1 MKKRLLIGLLLVALV
16 SMLLMAAC
24 TPAAPAEEPEEPA
37 QEEAAEAP
45 QEEEAAQPAEAEEE
59 AAEEA
64 PAEEE
69 AEASGG
75 EMLGPV
81 TLQFSGWTYDMEK
94 VQDNLA
100 IYQTWVAEEADP
112 PIDVAVEMSDAGYG
126 EFDTHVT
133 TTFAGGS
140 CFDVLYSS
148 DQWLAKWAEA
158 GWVVPLEDEVPEVM
172 DYVPDIAPFSVEAM
186 TYNGKLYGL
195 PYYTD
200 VMYFFYN
207 KAMLDEAG
215 IDAPPTTWDEVTDQA
230 IQIKEAGISDAP
242 VMVALAADSW
252 LDETF
257 YALVYSE
264 GGEMFNDD
272 LEAVFAT
279 DSGPVYDVIEWLAA
293 GVNDTGIIPQSALE
307 MDAVAVQEAF
317 KAGDAA
323 FVIVPGYMVREFNA
337 EGLSDVAGNAEV
349 AMMPGA
355 THETDGYTRMYLM
368 GNCALEDEATK
379 QASWDLI
386 EFLGGSVPLNG
397 ETGYHVAKRWAV
409 ENGLGFSIDSLW
421 DDPEVNDAFAQMADV
436 SIMQEQKN
444 MARPK
449 EGMAAP
455 WFAEWMSF
463 ARTEVQKAILRQETT
478 ETVLERL
485 KTQWEDLA
493 SE

>member
-1 MKKRLLIGLLLVALV
+1 
-16 SMLLMAAC
+16 
-24 TPAAPAEEPEEPA
+24 
-37 QEEAAEAP
+37 
-45 QEEEAAQPAEAEEE
+45 
-59 AAEEA
+59 
-64 PAEEE
+64 
-69 AEASGG
+69 
-75 EMLGPV
+75 V

-100 IYQTWVAEEADP
+100 TFQAWAASEADP
-112 PIDVAVEMSDAGYG
+112 PIEVEIEMSDSGYG

-133 TTFAGGS
+133 TTFAGGN

-158 GWVVPLEDEVPEVM
+158 GWVVPLEDVEPAVM

-186 TYNGKLYGL
+186 TYDGKLYGL

-207 KAMLDEAG
+207 KAMLEEAG
-215 IDAPPTTWDEVTDQA
+215 IDAPPATWDEVTDQA
-230 IQIKEAGISDAP
+230 LQIKEAGISDAP

-252 LDETF
+252 FDETF
-257 YALVYSE
+257 YSLVYSE
-264 GGEMFNDD
+264 GGQMFNDN
-272 LEAVFAT
+272 LEPVFAT
-279 DSGPVYDVIEWLAA
+279 DSGPVYDMIEWLAA

-323 FVIVPGYMVREFNA
+323 FAIVPGYMVREFNA
-337 EGLSDVAGNAEV
+337 EGLSEVAGDAEV

-368 GNCALEDEATK
+368 GSCALDDDVTQ

-386 EFLGGSVPLNG
+386 EFFGGSVPLDG
-397 ETGYHVAKRWAV
+397 EEGYHIAKRWAV

-421 DDPEVNDAFAQMADV
+421 EDPEVSEAFSQMADV

-444 MARPK
+444 MARSK

-455 WFAEWMSF
+455 WFAEWISF

-478 ETVLERL
+478 EAALENL
-485 KTQWEDLA
+485 TTQWEDLA